1 MCARNNPS
9 CSERRNLTKTD
20 CHACMQVATSQ
31 PFNTFVELEDEH
43 RRTSIDVDVFASMA
57 CCDLDLISDLQNLAW
72 FSEATE

>member
-1 MCARNNPS
+1 
-9 CSERRNLTKTD
+9 
-20 CHACMQVATSQ
+20 MQVATSQ